1 MRLHDGRYE
10 CAHCGEILDIPLVDR
25 PQVVIH
31 AASGKPNMRALTL
44 DGRKS
49 TRARST
55 KTRRRSN
62 PCRADRRRPGARLG
76 V

>member
-44 DGRKS
+44 DGKEIHACEIDENAPAQQS
-49 TRARST
+49 LS
-55 KTRRRSN
+55 
-62 PCRADRRRPGARLG
+62 G
-76 V
+76 